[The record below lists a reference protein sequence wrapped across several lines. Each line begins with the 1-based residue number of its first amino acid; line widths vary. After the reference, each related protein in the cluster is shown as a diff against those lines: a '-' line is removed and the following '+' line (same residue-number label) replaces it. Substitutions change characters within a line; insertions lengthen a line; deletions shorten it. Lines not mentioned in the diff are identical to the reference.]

1 MVKLFR
7 ALVFRHRL
15 KKQIR
20 LADERKRR
28 TGKKQFVINLGGRPL
43 CVSKEHIRRLAAER
57 FYRPGGTVADVAAE
71 RDKISQ
77 IILCYVLKKLK
88 NN

>member
-28 TGKKQFVINLGGRPL
+28 TGKKQFVIPGSCPCLNMQFVINLGGRPL

-57 FYRPGGTVADVAAE
+57 FYRPGVTVADIAAAAIY
-71 RDKISQ
+71 KT
-77 IILCYVLKKLK
+77 
-88 NN
+88 N

>member
-1 MVKLFR
+1 MVKLFK
-7 ALVFRHRL
+7 ALVFRHRF

-43 CVSKEHIRRLAAER
+43 CVSKERIRRLVSER
-57 FYRPGGTVADVAAE
+57 FYRPGVTVADIAAAAIY
-71 RDKISQ
+71 KT
-77 IILCYVLKKLK
+77 
-88 NN
+88 N

>member
-20 LADERKRR
+20 IADEGKRR
-28 TGKKQFVINLGGRPL
+28 RGKEQFGINVGGRPL
-43 CVSKEHIRRLAAER
+43 CSSKAHIRRLAAER
-57 FYRPGGTVADVAAE
+57 FYRPGVTVADIAAAAIY
-71 RDKISQ
+71 KT
-77 IILCYVLKKLK
+77 
-88 NN
+88 N

>member
-20 LADERKRR
+20 LADERRRR

-43 CVSKEHIRRLAAER
+43 CVSKERIRQLVAQKV
-57 FYRPGGTVADVAAE
+57 YHPGVTVANIAAVAIYKT
-71 RDKISQ
+71 R
-77 IILCYVLKKLK
+77 
-88 NN
+88 